1 MAKRVYRSRNEKLI
15 AGVCGGLGEYLGVD
29 PVLIRIVWVVTVIC
43 AGTGIL
49 AYILAWILIPKE
61 PVLRLRS
68 GQEAQAV
75 ANG

>member
-1 MAKRVYRSRNEKLI
+1 MAKRIYRSREEKVI
-15 AGVCGGLGEYLGVD
+15 AGVCGGLGDYLGID

-61 PVLRLRS
+61 QQV
-68 GQEAQAV
+68 QAT